1 MDRSCFVLAS
11 LPLRAS
17 VRLSVGFSCSLR
29 KVLLHMLAEC
39 HTKAYNGYI
48 KQKGDAGMELN
59 LKMLQAEQAE
69 ATILK
74 DLIQKLQADLQAHPE
89 SLAAESIKELLTLY
103 REKYTRLTKT
113 LHTAEA
119 AFAALPSES
128 ESLLRMRYQDGL
140 TCEQVCSRLYIAAGT
155 QNRKHRKA
163 LQQLEA
169 ILQAMDPPCKLI
181 KK

>member
-1 MDRSCFVLAS
+1 
-11 LPLRAS
+11 
-17 VRLSVGFSCSLR
+17 
-29 KVLLHMLAEC
+29 
-39 HTKAYNGYI
+39 
-48 KQKGDAGMELN
+48 MELN

-103 REKYTRLTKT
+103 WEKYTCLTKT

-119 AFAALPSES
+119 AFAALPAEF

-140 TCEQVCSRLYIAAGT
+140 TCEQVCSRLYIAATT
-155 QNRKHRKA
+155 QKRKHREA

-169 ILQAMDPPCKLI
+169 ILQAMDPPCKLA

>member
-1 MDRSCFVLAS
+1 M
-11 LPLRAS
+11 
-17 VRLSVGFSCSLR
+17 
-29 KVLLHMLAEC
+29 HTLAER
-39 HTKAYNGYI
+39 HTKTYNGYI

-69 ATILK
+69 AGILK
-74 DLIQKLQADLQAHPE
+74 DLIQKLQTDLQAYPE

-103 REKYTRLTKT
+103 QEKYTRLTKT
-113 LHTAEA
+113 LNTAEA
-119 AFAALPSES
+119 AFAALPTES

-140 TCEQVCSRLYIAAGT
+140 TCEQVCSRLYIASST
-155 QNRKHRKA
+155 QKRKHRKV

-169 ILQAMDPPCKLI
+169 VLQAMNPPCKLV

>member
-1 MDRSCFVLAS
+1 
-11 LPLRAS
+11 
-17 VRLSVGFSCSLR
+17 
-29 KVLLHMLAEC
+29 MLVER

-48 KQKGDAGMELN
+48 KQKGDADMELN

-69 ATILK
+69 ATCLK
-74 DLIQKLQADLQAHPE
+74 DWIQQLQADLQAHPE
-89 SLAAESIKELLTLY
+89 SLAAEFIKELLTLY

-113 LHTAEA
+113 LHTADA
-119 AFAALPSES
+119 AFAALPAES

-140 TCEQVCSRLYIAAGT
+140 TCEQVCSRLYIAATT
-155 QNRKHRKA
+155 QKRKHRKA

-169 ILQAMDPPCKLI
+169 ILQAIHPPCKLV

>member
-1 MDRSCFVLAS
+1 
-11 LPLRAS
+11 
-17 VRLSVGFSCSLR
+17 
-29 KVLLHMLAEC
+29 
-39 HTKAYNGYI
+39 
-48 KQKGDAGMELN
+48 MELN
-59 LKMLQAEQAE
+59 LKMLQAEQTE
-69 ATILK
+69 AGILK
-74 DLIQKLQADLQAHPE
+74 DLIQKLQTDLQAYPE

-119 AFAALPSES
+119 AFAALPAES

-155 QNRKHRKA
+155 QNRKHRKT

-169 ILQAMDPPCKLI
+169 ILQAMNPPCKLV